1 MTPLDGGLGGKG
13 KWGWCA
19 RVEKCASSMR
29 SVRRNRRLT
38 VSQQSPRRN
47 NNPPPPPLLRSRSAR
62 AAATHSP
69 AAGTEYEVEAIL
81 NSRYIEGGVE
91 YLLKWKGYSPRSN
104 TWEPIENLLGCRR
117 LVSDYHAQ
125 LDLNQAD
132 ASTQDPQQ
140 PSATAAEDSEPVACG
155 LTNGIGTSHSEG
167 YGTEEQNTDPEVE
180 PYGLPDESD
189 GDADVEDAEGRLK
202 EAETHHRCCS
212 KRRRRPKVVK
222 QDTTES
228 EDDSARHRERP
239 HRWNLR
245 LSPQK
250 ETRAIA
256 EESMSQIRPLV
267 LGRMGAGCKNSPS
280 RERARPGLAQQT
292 LALSACQR
300 ESITRLFVTSI
311 FFIPLGLLLL
321 MCLLQRKEA

>member
-132 ASTQDPQQ
+132 ASTQ
-140 PSATAAEDSEPVACG
+140 
-155 LTNGIGTSHSEG
+155 
-167 YGTEEQNTDPEVE
+167 EQNTDPEVE